1 LTQKPPFLAAFCFP
15 TQTSTMTQ
23 VPLDIV
29 NALPPLVQAFDPRE
43 VPVVAVDDGLPAV
56 MRSRF
61 SQKALRERFATPPAW
76 APELR
81 REPQMGNRAP
91 AEAAVL
97 VPIVMRAEPTVLLT
111 ERTTHLSTH
120 SGQVAFPGGRVDPE
134 DANIAAAALREAWE
148 EVGLSADF
156 IEVLGILPT
165 YTTVTSF
172 IVTPVVALVR
182 PDFTLKINPFEV
194 ADAFEVPLAFL
205 MNPANHRRHALVGA
219 DQRSREWFSM
229 PYMDEGV
236 ERYVWGA
243 TAGMLRNL
251 YRFLSA

>member
-1 LTQKPPFLAAFCFP
+1 
-15 TQTSTMTQ
+15 MTQ

-43 VPVVAVDDGLPAV
+43 VPVVGTDDGLPAV
-56 MRSRF
+56 ARTRF
-61 SQKALRERFATPPAW
+61 SQKALRERFAAPPPW

-81 REPQMGNRAP
+81 REPQLGNRAP

-97 VPIVMRAEPTVLLT
+97 VPIVMRNEPTVLLT

-148 EVGLSADF
+148 EVGLSAEYV
-156 IEVLGILPT
+156 EVLGCLPT

-172 IVTPVVALVR
+172 IVTPVVSLVR
-182 PDFTLKINPFEV
+182 PDFVLNINPYEV

-205 MNPANHRRHALVGA
+205 MNPANHQRHVMVDAEK
-219 DQRSREWFSM
+219 RSREWFSM
-229 PYMDEGV
+229 PYTDEV
-236 ERYVWGA
+236 TERYVWGA